1 MSDGTGMDVA
11 ASRGAALPRG
21 DTDASAQQLTD
32 GVLDVRRLPS
42 FGFSHR
48 SLMWWG
54 TAGLMAIE
62 SAVFALA
69 VVVYFYL
76 RTHSELWPMRSPP
89 PELLWG
95 SLNTVVMLLS
105 AWPNQLA
112 KRASTKLDQ
121 RGVRLWLT
129 VCVVLGLLILVLRGL
144 ELTALNVRWD
154 SDAYGSVVWLI
165 MLLHTT
171 HLVTDTWDTTVLDV
185 LFFTGPLEG
194 KRYVDVN
201 ENAIYWDF
209 VVLSWLPLY
218 AVIYFGPRG

>member
-1 MSDGTGMDVA
+1 MSARLDKEKAGTNIRAGTVTALVPREGTIDV
-11 ASRGAALPRG
+11 S
-21 DTDASAQQLTD
+21 D
-32 GVLDVRRLPS
+32 LPS
-42 FGFSHR
+42 FDFSHR

-62 SAVFALA
+62 STVFALA
-69 VVVYFYL
+69 IVMYFYL
-76 RTHSELWPMRSPP
+76 RSHSETWPMSTPP

-95 SLNTVVMLLS
+95 TLNTAILVVS

-112 KRASTKLDQ
+112 KRAATRLDR
-121 RGVRLWLT
+121 RGVQLWLT
-129 VCVVLGLLILVLRGL
+129 VCTVLGFLILLLRGL

-154 SDAYGSVVWLI
+154 ADAYGSIVWMI

-171 HLVTDTWDTTVLDV
+171 HLVTDTWDTSVLDI

-194 KRYVDVN
+194 KRYVDVS
-201 ENAIYWDF
+201 ENAVYWDF

-218 AVIYFGPRG
+218 AVIYFGARG

>member
-1 MSDGTGMDVA
+1 MSAVHDQVSATRQSGAVA
-11 ASRGAALPRG
+11 GAPAVEG
-21 DTDASAQQLTD
+21 
-32 GVLDVRRLPS
+32 GVLDVRTLPS
-42 FGFSHR
+42 FGFGPR

-54 TAGLMAIE
+54 TAGLMTIE
-62 SAVFALA
+62 GTVFALA

-76 RTHSELWPMRSPP
+76 RSHAQLWPMRSPP

-95 SLNTVVMLLS
+95 TLNTTVLIAS

-112 KRASTKLDQ
+112 KRAATRPDR
-121 RGVRLWLT
+121 RGVQLWLT
-129 VCVVLGLLILVLRGL
+129 VCTVLGFLILLLRGL

-154 SDAYGSVVWLI
+154 ADAYGSIVWMI

-171 HLVTDTWDTTVLDV
+171 HLVTDTWDTSVLDI

-194 KRYVDVN
+194 KRYVDVS
-201 ENAIYWDF
+201 ENAVYWDF

-218 AVIYFGPRG
+218 AVIYFGARG

>member
-1 MSDGTGMDVA
+1 MSAVA
-11 ASRGAALPRG
+11 DQESVTRRSGAAAGAPTVEG
-21 DTDASAQQLTD
+21 
-32 GVLDVRRLPS
+32 GVLDVRAMPS
-42 FGFSHR
+42 FAFGHR

-62 SAVFALA
+62 STVFALA

-76 RTHSELWPMRSPP
+76 RSHSELWPMRSPP

-95 SLNTVVMLLS
+95 TFNTVVMLVS

-112 KRASTKLDQ
+112 KRAATRLDKA
-121 RGVRLWLT
+121 GVQLWLT
-129 VCVVLGLLILVLRGL
+129 VCTALGLLILVVRGL

-154 SDAYGSVVWLI
+154 ADAYGSIVWLI

-185 LFFTGPLEG
+185 LFFKGPLEG
-194 KRYVDVN
+194 KRFVDVN

-209 VVLSWLPLY
+209 VVLSWLPIY

>member
-1 MSDGTGMDVA
+1 MSVVA
-11 ASRGAALPRG
+11 DQETATCTSGAAAL
-21 DTDASAQQLTD
+21 AD
-32 GVLDVRRLPS
+32 GVLDVRDLPS
-42 FGFSHR
+42 FDFSQR

-62 SAVFALA
+62 STVFALA

-76 RTHSELWPMRSPP
+76 RTHSDLWPMRSPP
-89 PELLWG
+89 PDLLWG
-95 SLNTVVMLLS
+95 TLNTALMIAS

-112 KRASTKLDQ
+112 KRASTRLD
-121 RGVRLWLT
+121 RSGVQLWLT
-129 VCVVLGLLILVLRGL
+129 VCTVFGFLILVLRGL

-154 SDAYGSVVWLI
+154 ADAYGSIVWMI

-171 HLVTDTWDTTVLDV
+171 HLVTDSYDTIVLDV
-185 LFFTGPLEG
+185 LFFKGPLEG

-209 VVLSWLPLY
+209 VVLSWLPIY
-218 AVIYFGPRG
+218 AVIYFGARG